1 MRKSDPTDPR
11 WQPKTGSEM
20 ASDGASA
27 DDDGPKPDTRKVLY
41 MYGPLQSVICTSDV
55 AVLKIRSGQK
65 VINLRTDNY
74 KKLLVMG
81 ADEFSC
87 DWRDKKV
94 LVNYKQGGK
103 SDGDLVTLELQ
114 AGK

>member
-1 MRKSDPTDPR
+1 
-11 WQPKTGSEM
+11 
-20 ASDGASA
+20 
-27 DDDGPKPDTRKVLY
+27 
-41 MYGPLQSVICTSDV
+41 VICTSDV

>member
-1 MRKSDPTDPR
+1 
-11 WQPKTGSEM
+11 
-20 ASDGASA
+20 
-27 DDDGPKPDTRKVLY
+27 
-41 MYGPLQSVICTSDV
+41 MYGQLQSVICTSDV